1 MIEAIM
7 KIHTTSSSVT
17 FVCGDVAIIG
27 NGEFRAS
34 SGKVD
39 GFILYADTLRY
50 ENGAK
55 LSRDEQENLKCLYQ
69 HFVLNHEDF
78 ICRYNREERQKDSRI
93 HSTPIGRRP
102 GGRADDD
109 GKLLKSPFTG
119 GK

>member
-17 FVCGDVAIIG
+17 FECGDVVMIG

-34 SGKVD
+34 SRKVD
-39 GFILYADTLRY
+39 GFILYADTLQY

-55 LSRDEQENLKCLYQ
+55 LSREDQEYLKCLYQ

-78 ICRYNREERQKDSRI
+78 IDWDI
-93 HSTPIGRRP
+93 
-102 GGRADDD
+102 
-109 GKLLKSPFTG
+109 
-119 GK
+119 

>member
-1 MIEAIM
+1 MIKAIM

-17 FVCGDVAIIG
+17 FECGDVAIVG

-55 LSRDEQENLKCLYQ
+55 LSQDEQEHLKCLYQ
-69 HFVLNHEDF
+69 HFVVNHEDF
-78 ICRYNREERQKDSRI
+78 IDWDI
-93 HSTPIGRRP
+93 
-102 GGRADDD
+102 
-109 GKLLKSPFTG
+109 
-119 GK
+119 

>member
-1 MIEAIM
+1 MIKAIM

-50 ENGAK
+50 ENGR
-55 LSRDEQENLKCLYQ
+55 SS
-69 HFVLNHEDF
+69 HGM
-78 ICRYNREERQKDSRI
+78 NRKI
-93 HSTPIGRRP
+93 
-102 GGRADDD
+102 
-109 GKLLKSPFTG
+109 
-119 GK
+119 

>member
-7 KIHTTSSSVT
+7 KVHTTSSSVT
-17 FVCGDVAIIG
+17 F
-27 NGEFRAS
+27 GEFRAS

-69 HFVLNHEDF
+69 HFVLNREDF
-78 ICRYNREERQKDSRI
+78 IDWDI
-93 HSTPIGRRP
+93 
-102 GGRADDD
+102 
-109 GKLLKSPFTG
+109 
-119 GK
+119 

>member
-1 MIEAIM
+1 MIKAIM

-39 GFILYADTLRY
+39 GFILYADTLQY

-55 LSRDEQENLKCLYQ
+55 LSRDEQENVNRISTKRMFFFISYFLLRLYK
-69 HFVLNHEDF
+69 
-78 ICRYNREERQKDSRI
+78 NRFYWQ
-93 HSTPIGRRP
+93 
-102 GGRADDD
+102 
-109 GKLLKSPFTG
+109 
-119 GK
+119 

>member
-1 MIEAIM
+1 MIQAIM

-39 GFILYADTLRY
+39 GFILYADTLQY

-55 LSRDEQENLKCLYQ
+55 L
-69 HFVLNHEDF
+69 HGM
-78 ICRYNREERQKDSRI
+78 NRKFEVPVSALCIE
-93 HSTPIGRRP
+93 P
-102 GGRADDD
+102 
-109 GKLLKSPFTG
+109 
-119 GK
+119 

>member
-1 MIEAIM
+1 MIKAIM

-39 GFILYADTLRY
+39 GFILYADTLQY

-55 LSRDEQENLKCLYQ
+55 LSRDEQENLKRDFPMKCYQ
-69 HFVLNHEDF
+69 IEH
-78 ICRYNREERQKDSRI
+78 RSKEESYGMAKTGADS
-93 HSTPIGRRP
+93 GLGKWCP
-102 GGRADDD
+102 GLR
-109 GKLLKSPFTG
+109 
-119 GK
+119 

>member
-1 MIEAIM
+1 MIKAIM
-7 KIHTTSSSVT
+7 KIHTTSSVT

-39 GFILYADTLRY
+39 GFILYADTLQY

-69 HFVLNHEDF
+69 HFVLNRGDF
-78 ICRYNREERQKDSRI
+78 IDWDI
-93 HSTPIGRRP
+93 
-102 GGRADDD
+102 
-109 GKLLKSPFTG
+109 
-119 GK
+119 

>member
-17 FVCGDVAIIG
+17 FVCGNVAMIG

-50 ENGAK
+50 AK

-69 HFVLNHEDF
+69 HFVLNREDF
-78 ICRYNREERQKDSRI
+78 IDWDI
-93 HSTPIGRRP
+93 
-102 GGRADDD
+102 
-109 GKLLKSPFTG
+109 
-119 GK
+119 

>member
-1 MIEAIM
+1 MIEAIT

-17 FVCGDVAIIG
+17 FECGDVAMIG

-55 LSRDEQENLKCLYQ
+55 LSRDEQEHLKRLYQ
-69 HFVLNHEDF
+69 HFVWNHEDF
-78 ICRYNREERQKDSRI
+78 IDWDI
-93 HSTPIGRRP
+93 
-102 GGRADDD
+102 
-109 GKLLKSPFTG
+109 
-119 GK
+119 